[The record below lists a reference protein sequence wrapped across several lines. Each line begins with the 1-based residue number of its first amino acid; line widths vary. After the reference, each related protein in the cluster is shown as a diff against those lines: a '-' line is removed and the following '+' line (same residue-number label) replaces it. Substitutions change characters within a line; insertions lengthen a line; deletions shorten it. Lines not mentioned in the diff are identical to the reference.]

1 LIPQPQLPIA
11 PAPNTNTTR
20 QGTEVTIHIAGDTP
34 AHFTLGGIPS
44 TKLAA
49 IGEIQLPLV
58 SFIVRNWNYGRFVG
72 SAIDSIK
79 AQDYPRF
86 ETIIV
91 DNASTDESR
100 DVIERHVGDAPHF
113 TIIHADS
120 NLGALGGALRG
131 LEEAR
136 GEFIVFVDSDDT
148 LLTNFASVHVQ
159 AHLAGRLNIAFTSSA
174 ALESSGAGV
183 LVNGHR
189 KRTVIA
195 RPAGQQDLRPAS
207 LVPRLTTIADD
218 TYATIQDA
226 TTILDPRLSVWLWPW
241 SPGTANMYR
250 RFMLDLVAPV
260 SDDPATSKSLSTDG
274 HYNRLCHVLGGSAFI
289 DMPLSTYRIHGG
301 NAHVSVPSLHGMLTD
316 GGPAIRLDTLR
327 IKELIRVLVTQAE
340 DFSWRI
346 GADRYWDTVSMLL
359 DYPRYTGSAN
369 GAADVSTFLA
379 TQLPQLNAA
388 FGEKETLRQ
397 LASRIPSGTLAA
409 AFRRHHGAN
418 LPSEIRWE
426 LQFTALRRIRGQ
438 IRRRLRKWR
447 GR

>member
-1 LIPQPQLPIA
+1 
-11 PAPNTNTTR
+11 
-20 QGTEVTIHIAGDTP
+20 VTIHIAGDEP

-44 TKLAA
+44 TRLAA
-49 IGEIQLPLV
+49 AGEIQLPLV

-79 AQDYPRF
+79 TQDYPRI
-86 ETIIV
+86 EAIVV

-100 DVIERHVGDAPHF
+100 DVIQRHVGDAPNF
-113 TIIHADS
+113 TVIHADS
-120 NLGALGGALRG
+120 NLGALGGALQG
-131 LEEAR
+131 LQEAR

-189 KRTVIA
+189 KRSVIA
-195 RPAGQQDLRPAS
+195 RPDGRLDLRPAGF
-207 LVPRLTTIADD
+207 VPRLATIRDD
-218 TYATIQDA
+218 TYQTLQNA
-226 TTILDPRLSVWLWPW
+226 TTILDPRLSLWLWPW

-260 SDDPATSKSLSTDG
+260 CDDPATSKRLSTDG

-289 DMPLSTYRIHGG
+289 DMPLSTYRIHGD
-301 NAHVSVPSLHGMLTD
+301 NAHASEPSLHAMLTD
-316 GGPAIRLDTLR
+316 GGPATRSDTLR
-327 IKELIRVLVTQAE
+327 IKEIIRVLVAHAD

-346 GADRYWDTVSMLL
+346 GADRYWEALAMLL
-359 DYPRYTGSAN
+359 DYSRHTGSAN
-369 GAADVSTFLA
+369 GATDVSDFLA
-379 TQLPQLNAA
+379 TQLPRLNAT
-388 FGEKETLRQ
+388 FGEKRALRQ
-397 LASRIPSGTLAA
+397 LAKRVPSATLTA
-409 AFRRHHGAN
+409 AFNRHHGEN
-418 LPSEIRWE
+418 VPPEIRWE
-426 LQFTALRRIRGQ
+426 LRFVRLRRLKAQ
-438 IRRRLRKWR
+438 IKRRFRKWR